1 LGSFRG
7 SIAEISLEDILYEY
21 RNSDTCVVSIA
32 TGWPHKVGPQKVKER
47 RGQLT
52 GGQYDLEPDF
62 S

>member
-32 TGWPHKVGPQKVKER
+32 TGAAG
-47 RGQLT
+47 LT
-52 GGQYDLEPDF
+52 KMGLKR
-62 S
+62 